1 MSTTR
6 VQPSFWSAVFF
17 GLLTAVCVGLYT
29 DFFIGLL
36 VFLVIL
42 GFYWLSKE

>member
-6 VQPSFWSAVFF
+6 VQPSFGSVVFL
-17 GLLTAVCVGLYT
+17 GLLMSVCVGLYT